1 MLWKLG
7 LFFFVWCPLGVQGS
21 QVKDIQ
27 HHGISGLRDVKY
39 RHFLE
44 ASRTTKYN
52 SNNARASE
60 DGHRRKRSAM
70 LTTGVKVCPQE
81 TVKAVIGSHRAYY
94 KLRVCQEAIW
104 EAFRIFLDRVPN
116 TEEYRSWVYTCQHEN
131 LCMDDLAQN
140 FSRSQE
146 HLDMVARRVAEQA
159 ELEGVEMET
168 PEPGVECE
176 LKTSTWTPPVI
187 LIPTEDVMITEEP
200 NMIKENYGEYI
211 VEFNATIVEPSYIE
225 LLHDPQAADAD
236 DITGEV
242 TDKMLHALKKIPG
255 FKEIRMLGFSSEDA
269 VLHYA
274 VVFDG
279 NTELSDDP
287 EPPDGQTNVDA
298 PKLRHMI
305 VKALQKEPSLP
316 LDIQSLTFEAV
327 TTAYPDAALSMYTTG
342 SGDVI
347 KVMEEDSTPKFFP
360 TVAATENTF
369 ETGDGVPVAAAAV
382 EDASGG
388 DPSGEMSDVITPA
401 TTPEAVVEQGQEA
414 EVKDISTPDV
424 NSGEPEGADTGE
436 NDHLTSSTP
445 DTHPEIVIIDEAHLS
460 GIESAQSSHEGA
472 IIGIEPEPDMQP
484 RPSPADKGD
493 APFEVTNEVT
503 SVVSTKSPIDVSSVS
518 NSGSSN
524 EVPIEVL
531 SKILNEAP
539 SEASSKI
546 SNEVSSE
553 TPSEVPIK
561 FFSKDLSDAASDA
574 PMEVPS
580 AIPSNVPDNLSSQA
594 SIDVPSETSREAPTE
609 FHNEVS
615 IEVPD
620 EVVDETPSDVPYIVP
635 IQSTSEAPSIAPSA
649 APIEVNSEATSDE
662 YSKVPTESHDGPQ
675 VKVSNDVSTEAVLMT
690 HNEDPSEA
698 HSEAAEPVP
707 SEAPSIGPSKA
718 PSIVPSEAFSIGPSE
733 APSIGPSEA
742 PGIVP
747 SEASSIGPSEAP
759 IIGPSEASSIVPSE
773 VTSIVPSEANIKVSS
788 EGSVEAPSE
797 VLNLVPTEAL
807 SIVSTEPTIDESSET
822 PGESLSEPPSSIPTE
837 SSESEGP
844 SGAIPALADP
854 PSENIQDDVE
864 SKQDGTEETEALE
877 EESSSVRYPSEA
889 DERSTAAPSQ
899 RQAST
904 PVMAAVQQ
912 SRELVVF
919 FSLRVTNMMFSD
931 DLFNKTSPEYKSLEN
946 TFLELTQH
954 SGPRKPPN
962 PGASSKSG
970 FRRQTTLASIPL
982 LPYLESNLT
991 GFKQL
996 EILNFRNGS
1005 VVVNSRLKLD
1015 KEVPYNVT
1023 EAVHCVLEDFC
1034 SAASKRLD
1042 IKIDSRSLEIEQA
1055 DEADPCKFLAC
1066 NEFSRCVE
1074 NSWNNEAECLCE
1086 PGYSA
1091 VDGLPCQS
1099 VCDLQ
1104 PDYCLNGGLCE
1115 LSPGHGA
1122 TCRCPVGKYW
1132 HYHGERCSEL
1142 VSVPLDP
1149 SLIITCLVG
1158 SLCLVCAIIGILVFI
1173 NKKCAATRKAVTLV
1187 HSLAPYAFEN
1197 TLRVNP
1203 VYENDDGILSQ
1214 VSTLPC
1220 PSSSASSRSHQSEPE
1235 LYASVENIHLSI
1247 EIPRQLYTTRSE
1259 KLVSELV
1266 DFHQCIPHN
1275 ETWRLPNEY
1284 RACFLLWTSDS
1295 EGGEATVV

>member
-7 LFFFVWCPLGVQGS
+7 LLFFIWCPLGLQSS

-27 HHGISGLRDVKY
+27 HHGIFGLRDVKY

-52 SNNARASE
+52 SNNAE
-60 DGHRRKRSAM
+60 DGHRRKRSTI

-140 FSRSQE
+140 FSSSQE

-187 LIPTEDVMITEEP
+187 LIPTENVVIKEGP

-211 VEFNATIVEPSYIE
+211 VEFNATIVDPSYIE
-225 LLHDPQAADAD
+225 LLHDSQAADAD
-236 DITGEV
+236 DVTGEV
-242 TDKMLHALKKIPG
+242 TDKMLHALKKIQG

-279 NTELSDDP
+279 DTELSDEP
-287 EPPDGQTNVDA
+287 EPPDGQTNMDA
-298 PKLRHMI
+298 PKLRHLI

-347 KVMEEDSTPKFFP
+347 KVTEEDTTPKFFP

-369 ETGDGVPVAAAAV
+369 ETTDEVPVAAAA

-388 DPSGEMSDVITPA
+388 DPSGEMGDVITPA
-401 TTPEAVVEQGQEA
+401 TTAEAILEQGQEA
-414 EVKDISTPDV
+414 EVKDTSPTEV

-436 NDHLTSSTP
+436 NDYLTSSTP

-460 GIESAQSSHEGA
+460 GIESAQSSHEDA
-472 IIGIEPEPDMQP
+472 IIDIEPEPNMQP
-484 RPSPADKGD
+484 RPSPADKGN
-493 APFEVTNEVT
+493 AHIEVNNEVT
-503 SVVSTKSPIDVSSVS
+503 SVVSTKAPIDISSVA
-518 NSGSSN
+518 NGGLSN

-561 FFSKDLSDAASDA
+561 FFSKDLSEAPSDG

-580 AIPSNVPDNLSSQA
+580 AITSDVPNKVSSEA
-594 SIDVPSETSREAPTE
+594 SIEVPSETSNEDPTE
-609 FHNEVS
+609 FHNKVS
-615 IEVPD
+615 IELPD
-620 EVVDETPSDVPYIVP
+620 EVVNDTPSDVTHNVP
-635 IQSTSEAPSIAPSA
+635 IESTSEAPSMPPSA
-649 APIEVNSEATSDE
+649 APIEFTSENPSEE
-662 YSKVPTESHDGPQ
+662 YSKVPTEAHDGPQ
-675 VKVSNDVSTEAVLMT
+675 VEVSNDVSTEAAFMI

-698 HSEAAEPVP
+698 HSEVDDPVP
-707 SEAPSIGPSKA
+707 SEAPSIVPSEA
-718 PSIVPSEAFSIGPSE
+718 PSIVPSEALSIVPSEPFSIVPSENPSVVPSEVTNIIPSE
-733 APSIGPSEA
+733 APN
-742 PGIVP
+742 IVP
-747 SEASSIGPSEAP
+747 SEATSE
-759 IIGPSEASSIVPSE
+759 
-773 VTSIVPSEANIKVSS
+773 VSS

-797 VLNLVPTEAL
+797 VPNPDPTEAL
-807 SIVSTEPTIDESSET
+807 IIVSTEPTIEESTET
-822 PGESLSEPPSSIPTE
+822 PGESPSEPPSTIPAE
-837 SSESEGP
+837 KSEREGH
-844 SGAIPALADP
+844 SGVIPALADP

-864 SKQDGTEETEALE
+864 LKQGGAEVTEALE
-877 EESSSVRYPSEA
+877 EDSSSVRYPSEA
-889 DERSTAAPSQ
+889 DERSTAAPAPK
-899 RQAST
+899 RAST

-970 FRRQTTLASIPL
+970 PRRQTTLASIPL

-1023 EAVHCVLEDFC
+1023 QAVHCVLEDFC

-1042 IKIDSRSLEIEQA
+1042 IEIDSRSLEIEQA
-1055 DEADPCKFLAC
+1055 DEADPCKFLSC

-1074 NSWNNEAECLCE
+1074 NSWNNEAECLCD

-1104 PDYCLNGGLCE
+1104 PDYCLNGGMCE
-1115 LSPGHGA
+1115 IIPGHGA